1 MISRVLADIRQMCRG
16 DVREHE
22 PLSRHTSL
30 RVGGEADLF
39 VMPADRADVVALM
52 AILVPAGIS
61 HLVIGGGYNLLVRDG
76 GFRGVVILLERLQG
90 MQFMAADGCIS
101 AEAGTSL
108 AQLVRFAQEH
118 AMGGFELLAG
128 IPGTVGGAVAVNAGA
143 HGIAVM
149 DRVETLTTL
158 QQGRTATRS
167 RGEFQVGYRYLR
179 LEPGEIV
186 LEALFRL
193 TPARP
198 EEIAA
203 RIQETIEHRRNA
215 QNVPFPSAGSFFKNP
230 AGRQAWQLI
239 DEAGMRGA
247 TVGGAQVAEQHANF
261 LVNRGGA
268 TAADFLQLAAM
279 IKEKVRQTAGVELEE
294 EVRIVGD
301 E

>member
-1 MISRVLADIRQMCRG
+1 MINRTVDDIRRVCRG
-16 DVREHE
+16 EVREHE

-30 RVGGEADLF
+30 RVGGPADLF
-39 VMPADRADVVALM
+39 AIPADRADVVALL
-52 AILVPAGIS
+52 AILGPTGIP

-76 GFRGVVILLERLQG
+76 GFRGAVISLERLKGVQL
-90 MQFMAADGCIS
+90 MAADGCIA
-101 AEAGTSL
+101 AEAGAPL

-118 AMGGFELLAG
+118 GKGGIEFLAG

-143 HGIAVM
+143 HGAATM
-149 DRVETLTTL
+149 DRVESLITLHR
-158 QQGRTATRS
+158 GGTAAKS
-167 RGEFQVGYRYLR
+167 REELEFGYRFLR

-193 TPARP
+193 ESAGR

-203 RIQETIEHRRNA
+203 RIEGFVGHRRAA
-215 QNVPFPSAGSFFKNP
+215 QKVQSPNAGSFFKNP
-230 AGRQAWQLI
+230 AERQAWQLI
-239 DEAGMRGA
+239 DQAGMRGA
-247 TVGGAQVAEQHANF
+247 TVGGAQVSEQHANF
-261 LVNRGGA
+261 LINRGGA

-279 IKEKVRQTAGVELEE
+279 IKEKVREMAGVELEE